1 MINKKIGSGSYSYR
15 TRFSYYALDI
25 KYIITEKS
33 GSPQKI

>member
-15 TRFSYYALDI
+15 IRFFYYALDI